1 MSQQV
6 FIVEISRYMHRLIR
20 NYLDD
25 KMETIDIIL
34 SIAKLF
40 NLFEK
45 NKISGEDIADTL
57 FNHIIPPLLETVP
70 DDDINIKIT
79 GFFQLLLELKTKY
92 CLDLVI
98 DNYNL
103 LLKNCFTLL
112 GKYLN
117 ISIEEIRKEY
127 GSQIHS
133 LNAGTTVK
141 VVKTLQNDQKE
152 DSKMS
157 GIYIGNSIP
166 QFIEKFKQGKEE
178 IKKSFPPS
186 TGDPP
191 IDTQII
197 IINKAFLES
206 NGIQL
211 DPNVDSDFYIEKKIE
226 KEIMD
231 CLK

>member
-6 FIVEISRYMHRLIR
+6 FIVEISKYMHRLIR
-20 NYLDD
+20 NYLDK

-57 FNHIIPPLLETVP
+57 FNHIIPTLLETVP
-70 DDDINIKIT
+70 EDDIYIKIT
-79 GFFQLLLELKTKY
+79 GTFQLLLELKTKY

-103 LLKNCFTLL
+103 LLKNCFILL

-117 ISIEEIRKEY
+117 MSIEEIRKEY

-133 LNAGTTVK
+133 LNARTIVK
-141 VVKTLQNDQKE
+141 VVKTLQNGQKE

-157 GIYIGNSIP
+157 GISIGNSIP
-166 QFIEKFKQGKEE
+166 KFIENFKQEKEN
-178 IKKSFPPS
+178 IKKSFPPNS
-186 TGDPP
+186 GDTP

-231 CLK
+231 YLK

>member
-1 MSQQV
+1 MSQQA

-20 NYLDD
+20 NYLDN

-45 NKISGEDIADTL
+45 NKISGEGIADTL
-57 FNHIIPPLLETVP
+57 FNHIVPPLLETVP
-70 DDDINIKIT
+70 EDDIYIKIT
-79 GFFQLLLELKTKY
+79 GSFQLFLELKTKY

-103 LLKNCFTLL
+103 ILNNCFILL

-117 ISIEEIRKEY
+117 MSIEEIRKEY

-133 LNAGTTVK
+133 LNASTTVK
-141 VVKTLQNDQKE
+141 VVKTLQNGQKE
-152 DSKMS
+152 DSKIS
-157 GIYIGNSIP
+157 GITIGNLIP
-166 QFIEKFKQGKEE
+166 QFIEKFKQEKEK

-186 TGDPP
+186 TGDAP

-197 IINKAFLES
+197 IINKVFLES

-231 CLK
+231 YLK